1 MREWIRTPK
10 ARGLLLSALSAI
22 TILAVALFVVPGL
35 IGSRADILTIAES
48 PSATPASSPSTQL
61 RPTPTPSATPT
72 PDTAPA
78 PVEPAPAQPAAP
90 QQPTA
95 PQQPAIEPGVIGMAP
110 GAYNGCGEYPSGQT
124 VYLAFGWTARQSN
137 TVDIYYA
144 LTDADVQASGG
155 FTSLGTGLPETGSV
169 QIPRTCPNGA
179 GVLPYITVK
188 VVANSPTGGSATA
201 YYWGL

>member
-1 MREWIRTPK
+1 MREWIQTPR
-10 ARGLLLSALSAI
+10 ARVTVLAALSAI
-22 TILAVALFVVPGL
+22 TILMVAVFVLPGL
-35 IGSRADILTIAES
+35 LGGPTDPAPNAES
-48 PSATPASSPSTQL
+48 PSARPTPSPSDQL

-72 PDTAPA
+72 SDAA
-78 PVEPAPAQPAAP
+78 PVPAEPAPAQPV
-90 QQPTA
+90 A
-95 PQQPAIEPGVIGMAP
+95 PQQPAAPQPNIEPGVIGMAP
-110 GAYNGCGEYPSGQT
+110 GASTGCGEYPSGQT

-137 TVDIYYA
+137 TVDISYA

-169 QIPRTCPNGA
+169 QIPRTCPNGEGA
-179 GVLPYITVK
+179 LPYITVK